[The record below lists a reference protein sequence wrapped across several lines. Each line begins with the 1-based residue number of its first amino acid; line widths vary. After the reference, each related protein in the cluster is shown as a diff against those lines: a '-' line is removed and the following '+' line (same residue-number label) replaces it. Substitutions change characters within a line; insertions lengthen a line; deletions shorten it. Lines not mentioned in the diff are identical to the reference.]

1 MNKPVWVT
9 ASPLQPMPMAPADEV
24 GPDVALLSEG
34 FDDRNFADAPSL
46 RQLSLSSRTV
56 DAFAWRFVSESA
68 KLVLQIAVQIILA
81 RLLPVEAFG
90 LLAVASL
97 VVNFGSRVSE
107 IGTGPALIQRSTI
120 NSTHVR
126 VAFSLSVVSGML
138 VTAGIWFGAP
148 LTAAVFKADAA
159 TPVLRLIGLV
169 FVVGSIGTTAEALML
184 RRMDYRRLLRVELV
198 SYAFGYATVGISLAF
213 LHYGVWALAW
223 ATVAQTLLKTI
234 MLMVMSPH
242 PVRPCLA
249 RAESKQLLNFGI
261 GMTLGRLASFAAQNA
276 DYFVVGRWL
285 GTTALGLY
293 SRAYQLMCL
302 PIYQF
307 SSILNSVLFRAYS
320 SIQTDSLRLR
330 RGYLASVCLSSIIV
344 FPALTTIA
352 IVAPELMIGIFGA
365 QWAATAP
372 PLRILCVA
380 GAFYCVYNLADSL
393 VRAAGAVYEKFLYHS
408 IYACCVLGGAF
419 VGSRWGVSGVAAGV
433 AWATAVGYLLM
444 ARLSLRLTGAE
455 WRPFF
460 AAQWPGV
467 AVSFAVAVVGVPV
480 AALMRVAELGPL
492 EVLTGTFLSCGAAAV
507 AVLFAAPSGWLTDS
521 VREIIE
527 SAKKYAFEAVV
538 NVRRRYR
545 AETV

>member
-9 ASPLQPMPMAPADEV
+9 ASPLQPMPMAPVEEV

-34 FDDRNFADAPSL
+34 YDGNFADASSS
-46 RQLSLSSRTV
+46 RQLSLSSRTA

-126 VAFSLSVVSGML
+126 VAFSLSVVCGAL

-148 LTAAVFKADAA
+148 LTAAMFKADAA

-169 FVVGSIGTTAEALML
+169 FVVGGIGTTAEALML

-198 SYAFGYATVGISLAF
+198 SYAFGYAMVGISLAF

-223 ATVAQTLLKTI
+223 ATVAQTILKTI

-249 RAESKQLLNFGI
+249 RTESRQLLNFGI

-320 SIQTDSLRLR
+320 SIQTDS
-330 RGYLASVCLSSIIV
+330 GASV
-344 FPALTTIA
+344 
-352 IVAPELMIGIFGA
+352 
-365 QWAATAP
+365 AATSP
-372 PLRILCVA
+372 R
-380 GAFYCVYNLADSL
+380 
-393 VRAAGAVYEKFLYHS
+393 
-408 IYACCVLGGAF
+408 YACPR
-419 VGSRWGVSGVAAGV
+419 SS
-433 AWATAVGYLLM
+433 
-444 ARLSLRLTGAE
+444 
-455 WRPFF
+455 
-460 AAQWPGV
+460 
-467 AVSFAVAVVGVPV
+467 SF
-480 AALMRVAELGPL
+480 
-492 EVLTGTFLSCGAAAV
+492 
-507 AVLFAAPSGWLTDS
+507 
-521 VREIIE
+521 
-527 SAKKYAFEAVV
+527 
-538 NVRRRYR
+538 RR
-545 AETV
+545 